1 LMKLVYKMPTNMDWW
16 KGYRD
21 KRNELIRFERPLS
34 ELNDYYSQHRALAD
48 EGCKVAWEYRHEP
61 DQVSAI
67 QYAMDL
73 WAKDED
79 AFLSEYQ
86 NTPRRQEL
94 EDVYEIKT
102 AAIGQRINNIPR
114 GVVPD
119 WAEYLTGFIDVQQD
133 ALFFLLAAWNRQLR
147 GAVVDYGAWPDQG
160 RAYYKKNDIRLSI
173 TEVYKAATIQHGL
186 AQAFDDLAPKILHK
200 VFNYQTRGTKQIDCL
215 LIDANWS
222 VSTEVIYQLARTS
235 GGGKIY
241 PHHGRYLAATTTPIE
256 HWKPN
261 PGDKTGPGWRQQLG
275 KRAARH
281 FVTDVNYWK
290 TVVAQRVQSESSEV
304 SIGFFG
310 DRPEAHTMLADHL
323 SAEFARDQSSESTGR
338 RIMEWTLRPNRD
350 NEWFDCLVGSCVAA
364 SYLGGELPGQIV
376 RPPRKKVSW
385 REQQQTKRGER

>member
-1 LMKLVYKMPTNMDWW
+1 
-16 KGYRD
+16 
-21 KRNELIRFERPLS
+21 
-34 ELNDYYSQHRALAD
+34 
-48 EGCKVAWEYRHEP
+48 
-61 DQVSAI
+61 
-67 QYAMDL
+67 
-73 WAKDED
+73 
-79 AFLSEYQ
+79 
-86 NTPRRQEL
+86 
-94 EDVYEIKT
+94 
-102 AAIGQRINNIPR
+102 
-114 GVVPD
+114 
-119 WAEYLTGFIDVQQD
+119 
-133 ALFFLLAAWNRQLR
+133 
-147 GAVVDYGAWPDQG
+147 
-160 RAYYKKNDIRLSI
+160 
-173 TEVYKAATIQHGL
+173 
-186 AQAFDDLAPKILHK
+186 
-200 VFNYQTRGTKQIDCL
+200 
-215 LIDANWS
+215 
-222 VSTEVIYQLARTS
+222 VIYQLARTS

-261 PGDKTGPGWRQQLG
+261 PGDKTGPGWRQQVG

-385 REQQQTKRGER
+385 REQQQAKRGER